1 MKSPAKAA
9 NYTLSLSTF
18 ILITSAVLI
27 SIRTFPLQALVGW
40 QTIAFNAIAILL
52 YLIPASL
59 VSAELATGWP
69 EEGGVYV
76 WVKQAFGERLGF
88 MAIWLQWFQMT
99 IGFIGILTFIAGT
112 AAYLY
117 DATLADSKIFIF
129 AVIVVV
135 WWGATLLNLRG
146 LKTYARWTT
155 LFVILGA
162 FVPMVALIIGGTLY
176 LTSGHAPLIPV
187 VPKFADLIPKFTS
200 ANDLVLLITF
210 VFFFIG
216 IEVSAV
222 HAKNMKNPNR
232 DYPIAILVVG
242 VIMAVS
248 SIVGGI
254 IVAMIIPVKNLSLI
268 AGIMQTF
275 RLLFGSSLGWI
286 APLMGFLIIVGAVGE
301 VIAWVLGPVRGLG
314 VAARDGCLPR
324 YFQRENKQGVPVH
337 LMIVQA
343 IFVTIW
349 GAVFVLLPGGV
360 NAGFWAL
367 FALTTSVYIVMYFLM
382 YAAAIKLRYSQ
393 PDKVRKFKIPGGK
406 LGMWLMAGWGLAS
419 ALFIFIISL
428 LPPTQVAENPVPFE
442 LFMIIGTIVVCAI
455 PLAIYASRKAT
466 WKPIAVPPAVV
477 APVVN
482 LAE

>member
-1 MKSPAKAA
+1 MTVSAKGTT
-9 NYTLSLSTF
+9 YSLSLPTF

-40 QTIAFNAIAILL
+40 QTIAFNAIAIIL
-52 YLIPASL
+52 YLVPASM

-76 WVKQAFGERLGF
+76 WVKQAFGERWGF
-88 MAIWLQWFQMT
+88 VAIWLQWFQMT

-112 AAYLY
+112 AAYLFMP
-117 DATLADSKIFIF
+117 ALADNKLFIF
-129 AVIVVV
+129 LVIVGV

-162 FVPMVALIIGGTLY
+162 FVPMVALIVGGIFY
-176 LTSGHAPLIPV
+176 LANGHTPLIPA
-187 VPKFADLIPKFTS
+187 VPAFHDLIPQFS
-200 ANDLVLLITF
+200 NANDLVLLITF

-222 HAKNMKNPNR
+222 HAKDMKNPNR

-242 VIMAVS
+242 VLMAVT

-254 IVAMIIPVKNLSLI
+254 IVAMMIPVKNLSLI
-268 AGIMQTF
+268 AGIMQSF
-275 RLLFGSSLGWI
+275 KVLFGTSVAWI
-286 APLMGFLIIVGAVGE
+286 TPVMGFLIIVGAVGE

-314 VAARDGCLPR
+314 VAARDGLLPQF
-324 YFQRENKQGVPVH
+324 FQRENKHGVPVA
-337 LMIVQA
+337 LMFTQA
-343 IFVTIW
+343 IFITIW

-393 PDKVRKFKIPGGK
+393 PDRVRKFKIPGGK
-406 LGMWLMAGWGLAS
+406 VGMWLMAGWGFA
-419 ALFIFIISL
+419 AAFFIFVISL
-428 LPPTQVAENPVPFE
+428 LPPTQVKENPVPFE
-442 LFMIIGTIVVCAI
+442 LFMIIGTLVVCAI
-455 PLAIYASRKAT
+455 PLAIYASRKAS
-466 WKPIAVPPAVV
+466 WKRIALAPAVIL
-477 APVVN
+477 P
-482 LAE
+482 LKPAE